1 MAAGG
6 DLSGEEEID
15 VTLVIIAAETLAVIA
30 VALGV
35 VAAAAALVESQ
46 DKERRQ

>member
-1 MAAGG
+1 MAWTIGRVWRVA
-6 DLSGEEEID
+6 
-15 VTLVIIAAETLAVIA
+15 VTLVIIAAEALAVIA

-35 VAAAAALVESQ
+35 VAAVAALVESQ